1 MPSASFTRRIAHSP
15 DELLEMVADV
25 EKYPEFI
32 SLVAALRVTKRK
44 SEAEYEAEA
53 VIAYKMLRESFRSD
67 IKVDRAA
74 RTIHVTKAQKGGAVK
89 ALENRWVFHPL
100 PDGTTLIEF
109 FVDVSLALAP
119 LNFVLREK
127 MSKASDVIM
136 GAFEA
141 RAAQVCA
148 PVTAED
154 LDLAAAHERL
164 GLGSFT

>member
-1 MPSASFTRRIAHSP
+1 MPSASFTRRVAHNP
-15 DELLEMVADV
+15 DELLDMVADV

-32 SLVAALRVTKRK
+32 SLVAALRVTNRK

-119 LNFVLREK
+119 LNFLVREK

-141 RAAQVCA
+141 RAAQVCDA
-148 PVTAED
+148 VQSKG
-154 LDLAAAHERL
+154 LDLAAEHKRL
-164 GLGSFT
+164 GLKG

>member
-1 MPSASFTRRIAHSP
+1 MPSAEFTRHICHDA
-15 DELLEMVADV
+15 DALLEMVADV

-44 SEAEYEAEA
+44 SEVEYEAEA

-89 ALENRWVFHPL
+89 ALTNSWVFHPL

-119 LNFVLREK
+119 LNFLVREK

-141 RAAQVCA
+141 RAAQVCP
-148 PVTAED
+148 PVVAAD
-154 LDLAAAHERL
+154 LDMAAEHERL
-164 GLGSFT
+164 GLA